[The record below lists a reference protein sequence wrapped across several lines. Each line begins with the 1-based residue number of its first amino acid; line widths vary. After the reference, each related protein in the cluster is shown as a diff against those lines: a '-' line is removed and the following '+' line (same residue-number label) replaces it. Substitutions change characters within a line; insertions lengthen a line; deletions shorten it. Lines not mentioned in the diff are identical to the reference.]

1 MEDSRTEFK
10 LDLTKKD
17 TDFKAEI
24 VAFLNTKGGQ
34 ILLGVDDSG
43 TTHKEIIKEKS
54 NYWNETLTNWINDA
68 FSSDARSLIKIF
80 ANETSFKILI
90 EEGQHKPY
98 YFKNGDGFNG
108 KGVYIRVGSSK
119 RLASDEEIKQM
130 FISHNQIPFE
140 RINIPQNN
148 LTFNY
153 LENYFKSKQIPFDLM
168 KLSLKDINGNYN
180 NAALLFSDQ
189 NQKISKFAV
198 YQGVTVEIFLD
209 KKEFKG
215 SILKQLIEII
225 YFAKLLNRKKVLIS
239 GEPSR
244 QEIYDIPKVAL
255 RESIVNSFC
264 HRNWSFDGEIKI
276 EFFDDKVSILSPG
289 GLSNNATLES
299 LKNGFVSRRNQ
310 IIVDILNKIGIIE
323 NYGTGVGRIF
333 ESYSDFHKEPEYIIQ
348 SNFVKLNLF
357 NRNFTQISF
366 DVKRKNSDTQKNVDD
381 TQKVKNDT
389 ETKENDTQKVIYD
402 TKKVKNDTQKSIDDT
417 QTTNKQLDIYS
428 RFSKIIDLMSKNPNI
443 TISELQKQ
451 IASASIATIKRD
463 IRSLTK
469 NKNIKYVGSAKTG
482 KWLILNPN
490 FYNSK

>member
-1 MEDSRTEFK
+1 
-10 LDLTKKD
+10 
-17 TDFKAEI
+17 
-24 VAFLNTKGGQ
+24 
-34 ILLGVDDSG
+34 
-43 TTHKEIIKEKS
+43 
-54 NYWNETLTNWINDA
+54 
-68 FSSDARSLIKIF
+68 
-80 ANETSFKILI
+80 
-90 EEGQHKPY
+90 
-98 YFKNGDGFNG
+98 
-108 KGVYIRVGSSK
+108 
-119 RLASDEEIKQM
+119 M

-153 LENYFKSKQIPFDLM
+153 LEDYFKSKQIPFDLM

-225 YFAKLLNRKKVLIS
+225 DFAKLLNRKKVLIS

-244 QEIYDIPKVAL
+244 QEIYDIPEVAL

-264 HRNWSFDGEIKI
+264 HRDWSFDGEIQI
-276 EFFDDKVSILSPG
+276 EFFDDKASILSPG
-289 GLSNNATLES
+289 GLPNNATLES

-310 IIVDILNKIGIIE
+310 IIVDILNKIGIIK
-323 NYGTGVGRIF
+323 NYDTGVRGILD
-333 ESYSDFHKEPEYIIQ
+333 SYSHFHKKPEYIIQ

-357 NRNFTQISF
+357 KINLTQISF
-366 DVKRKNSDTQKNVDD
+366 DVKRKN
-381 TQKVKNDT
+381 NDT
-389 ETKENDTQKVIYD
+389 E
-402 TKKVKNDTQKSIDDT
+402 
-417 QTTNKQLDIYS
+417 TTNKQLDIYS
-428 RFSKIIDLMSKNPNI
+428 RFSKIINLMSKNPNI

-469 NKNIKYVGSAKTG
+469 NQNIKYVGSAKTG